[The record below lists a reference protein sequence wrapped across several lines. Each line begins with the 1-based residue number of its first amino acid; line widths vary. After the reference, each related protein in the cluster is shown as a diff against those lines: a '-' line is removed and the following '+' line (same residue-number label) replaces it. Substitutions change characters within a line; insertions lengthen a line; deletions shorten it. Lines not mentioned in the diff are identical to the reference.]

1 MTAANNRRGVIAM
14 SVGMASFVLNDSL
27 VKYVSDSLPPS
38 QLIFLRGLLAML
50 GLALLCVYMGTFQ
63 NPRSAIT
70 ALRDR
75 WVLIRSCLDGLA
87 SLVYLTAMFHMPL
100 ANATAINMATP
111 LLIALLSGLLL
122 GVRVSLRHWLIITTG
137 FVGVLL
143 VVQPQA
149 EGFNL
154 WAWVCLGGTFLHALR
169 DISMRFVPSN
179 IPSLM
184 VTLSTATTATLMAG
198 VWSLWQDWEVV
209 SMTSWACL
217 IGAAALLS
225 IGYFLLIQ
233 STRSAD
239 LTVVAPFR
247 YVGLLT
253 AVVMGFVVW
262 GDIPNTL
269 AWCGMVLLVGAGLM
283 MIRSQSVVTT
293 TPN

>member
-1 MTAANNRRGVIAM
+1 MTEANNRRGVIAM

-38 QLIFLRGLLAML
+38 QLIFLRGLLAVL
-50 GLALLCVYMGTFQ
+50 GLALLCVYMGTFK
-63 NPRSAIT
+63 NPDNTFS

-75 WVLIRSCLDGLA
+75 WVLVRSCLDGLA

-122 GVRVSLRHWLIITTG
+122 GVRVSLGNWLIIATG
-137 FVGVLL
+137 FAGVLL
-143 VVQPQA
+143 VVQPQTD
-149 EGFNL
+149 GFNQ
-154 WAWVCLGGTFLHALR
+154 WAWVCLGGTLLHALR
-169 DISMRFVPSN
+169 DISMRFVPSQ
-179 IPSLM
+179 IPSM
-184 VTLSTATTATLMAG
+184 IVTLSTATTATLMAG
-198 VWSLWQDWEVV
+198 VWSLWQDWAVV

-217 IGAAALLS
+217 GGAAVLLS
-225 IGYFLLIQ
+225 TGYFLLIQ

-262 GDIPNTL
+262 GDIPNPM

-283 MIRSQSVVTT
+283 MLRKH
-293 TPN
+293 P

>member
-1 MTAANNRRGVIAM
+1 MTEANNRRGVIAM

-38 QLIFLRGLLAML
+38 QLIFLRGLLAVL
-50 GLALLCVYMGTFQ
+50 GLALLCVYMGTFK
-63 NPRSAIT
+63 NPDNTFS

-111 LLIALLSGLLL
+111 LLIALLSGLIL
-122 GVRVSLRHWLIITTG
+122 GVRVSLGNWLIIATG
-137 FVGVLL
+137 FAGVLL
-143 VVQPQA
+143 VVQPQTD
-149 EGFNL
+149 GFNQ
-154 WAWVCLGGTFLHALR
+154 WAWVCLGGTLLHALR
-169 DISMRFVPSN
+169 DISMRFVPSQ
-179 IPSLM
+179 IPSM
-184 VTLSTATTATLMAG
+184 IVTLSTATTATLMAG
-198 VWSLWQDWEVV
+198 VWSLWQDWAAV
-209 SMTSWACL
+209 SMTSWACMG
-217 IGAAALLS
+217 GAAVLLS
-225 IGYFLLIQ
+225 TGYFLLIQ

-262 GDIPNTL
+262 GDIPNTM

-283 MIRSQSVVTT
+283 MLRKN
-293 TPN
+293 P

>member
-38 QLIFLRGLLAML
+38 QLIFLRGLLAVL
-50 GLALLCVYMGTFQ
+50 GLTLLCVYMGTFK
-63 NPRSAIT
+63 NPDNTFS

-75 WVLIRSCLDGLA
+75 WVLVRSCLDGLA

-122 GVRVSLRHWLIITTG
+122 GVRVSLGNWLIIATG
-137 FVGVLL
+137 FAGVLL

-149 EGFNL
+149 DGFNQ
-154 WAWVCLGGTFLHALR
+154 WAWVCLGGTLLHALR
-169 DISMRFVPSN
+169 DISMRFVPSQ
-179 IPSLM
+179 IPSM
-184 VTLSTATTATLMAG
+184 IVTLSTATTATLMAG
-198 VWSLWQDWEVV
+198 VWSLWQDWAVV

-217 IGAAALLS
+217 GGAAVLLS
-225 IGYFLLIQ
+225 TGYFLLIQ

-262 GDIPNTL
+262 GDIPNPM

-283 MIRSQSVVTT
+283 MLRKH
-293 TPN
+293 P

>member
-27 VKYVSDSLPPS
+27 VKYVSTSLPPS

-50 GLALLCVYMGTFQ
+50 GLALLCVYMGAFK
-63 NPRSAIT
+63 NPRNAVT

-75 WVLIRSCLDGLA
+75 WVLIRSSLDGLA

-100 ANATAINMATP
+100 ANATAINMTTP

-122 GVRVSLRHWLIITTG
+122 GVRVSLRHWLIIATG

-154 WAWVCLGGTFLHALR
+154 WAWVCLGGTLLHALR
-169 DISMRFVPSN
+169 DVSMRFVPSH
-179 IPSLM
+179 IPSLI
-184 VTLSTATTATLMAG
+184 VALCTATAATLMAG
-198 VWSLWQDWEVV
+198 VWGLWQDWA
-209 SMTSWACL
+209 TLNLISWACL
-217 IGAAALLS
+217 GGAAALLS
-225 IGYFLLIQ
+225 TGYFLLIQ

-283 MIRSQSVVTT
+283 MMRSQSV
-293 TPN
+293 

>member
-1 MTAANNRRGVIAM
+1 MTSANNRRGVIAM

-50 GLALLCVYMGTFQ
+50 GLTLLCVYMGSFKS
-63 NPRSAIT
+63 PRNAIA
-70 ALRDR
+70 ALVDR
-75 WVLIRSCLDGLA
+75 WVWIRSALDGLA

-100 ANATAINMATP
+100 ANATAINMTTP

-122 GVRVSLRHWLIITTG
+122 GVRVSLRNWLIIATG
-137 FVGVLL
+137 FIGVLL

-149 EGFNL
+149 EGFNY
-154 WAWVCLGGTFLHALR
+154 WAWVCLGGTLLHAFR
-169 DISMRFVPSN
+169 DISMRFVPSH
-179 IPSLM
+179 IPSLL

-198 VWSLWQDWEVV
+198 VWSLWQDWAVV

-217 IGAAALLS
+217 GGAATLLS
-225 IGYFLLIQ
+225 TGYFLLIQ

-262 GDIPNTL
+262 GDIPNTM

-283 MIRSQSVVTT
+283 MLRRQA
-293 TPN
+293 

>member
-38 QLIFLRGLLAML
+38 QLIFLRGLLAVL
-50 GLALLCVYMGTFQ
+50 GLTLLCVYMGTFK
-63 NPRSAIT
+63 NPDNTFS

-75 WVLIRSCLDGLA
+75 WVLVRSCLDGLA

-122 GVRVSLRHWLIITTG
+122 GVRVSLGNWLIIATG
-137 FVGVLL
+137 FAGVLL

-149 EGFNL
+149 DGFNQ
-154 WAWVCLGGTFLHALR
+154 WAWVCLGGTLLHALR
-169 DISMRFVPSN
+169 DISMRFVPSQ
-179 IPSLM
+179 IPSM
-184 VTLSTATTATLMAG
+184 IVTLSTATTATLMAG
-198 VWSLWQDWEVV
+198 VWSLWQDWAAV

-217 IGAAALLS
+217 GGAAVLLS
-225 IGYFLLIQ
+225 TGYFLLIQ

-262 GDIPNTL
+262 GDIPNPM

-283 MIRSQSVVTT
+283 MLRKH
-293 TPN
+293 P

>member
-1 MTAANNRRGVIAM
+1 MTEANNRRGVIAM

-50 GLALLCVYMGTFQ
+50 GLALLCVYMGTFK
-63 NPRSAIT
+63 NSGNAFS

-75 WVLIRSCLDGLA
+75 WVFIRSCLDGLA

-122 GVRVSLRHWLIITTG
+122 GVRVSLGNWLIIATG
-137 FVGVLL
+137 FAGVLL

-149 EGFNL
+149 DGFNQ
-154 WAWVCLGGTFLHALR
+154 WAWVCLGGTLLHALR
-169 DISMRFVPSN
+169 DISMRFVPSQ
-179 IPSLM
+179 IPSM
-184 VTLSTATTATLMAG
+184 IVTLSTATTATLMAG
-198 VWSLWQDWEVV
+198 VWSLWQDWAVV

-217 IGAAALLS
+217 GGAAVLLS
-225 IGYFLLIQ
+225 TGYFLLIQ

-262 GDIPNTL
+262 GDIPNPM

-283 MIRSQSVVTT
+283 MLRKN
-293 TPN
+293 P

>member
-1 MTAANNRRGVIAM
+1 MTSANNRRGVIAM

-50 GLALLCVYMGTFQ
+50 GLLALCIYMGVFQ
-63 NPRSAIT
+63 HPAAAFQS
-70 ALRDR
+70 LRHR
-75 WVLIRSCLDGLA
+75 WVLVRSTLDGLA

-122 GVRVSLRHWLIITTG
+122 GVRVSVRHWLIIATG
-137 FVGVLL
+137 FAGVLL

-149 EGFNL
+149 DGFNQ
-154 WAWVCLGGTFLHALR
+154 WAWVCLGGTLLHAFR
-169 DISMRFVPSN
+169 DVSMRFVPN
-179 IPSLM
+179 HIPSM
-184 VTLSTATTATLMAG
+184 IVTLCTATTATVMAG
-198 VWSLWQDWEVV
+198 LWSFWQDWAVV
-209 SMTSWACL
+209 TLTSWACL
-217 IGAAALLS
+217 GGAAVLLS
-225 IGYFLLIQ
+225 TGYFLLIQ

-262 GDIPNTL
+262 GDIPNTV

-283 MIRSQSVVTT
+283 MLRSQASVAN
-293 TPN
+293 PSD

>member
-38 QLIFLRGLLAML
+38 QLIFLRGLLAVL
-50 GLALLCVYMGTFQ
+50 GLALLCVYMGTFK
-63 NPRSAIT
+63 NPDNTFS

-75 WVLIRSCLDGLA
+75 WVLVRSCLDGLA

-122 GVRVSLRHWLIITTG
+122 GVRVSLGNWLIIATG
-137 FVGVLL
+137 FAGVLL

-149 EGFNL
+149 DGFNQ
-154 WAWVCLGGTFLHALR
+154 WAWVCLGGTLLHALR
-169 DISMRFVPSN
+169 DISMRFVPSQ
-179 IPSLM
+179 IPSM
-184 VTLSTATTATLMAG
+184 IVTLSTATTATLMAG
-198 VWSLWQDWEVV
+198 VWSLWQDWAVV

-217 IGAAALLS
+217 GGAAVLLS
-225 IGYFLLIQ
+225 TGYFLLIQ

-262 GDIPNTL
+262 GDIPNPM

-283 MIRSQSVVTT
+283 MLRKH
-293 TPN
+293 P

>member
-38 QLIFLRGLLAML
+38 QLIFLRGLLAVL
-50 GLALLCVYMGTFQ
+50 GLTLLCVYMGTFK
-63 NPRSAIT
+63 NPDNTFS

-75 WVLIRSCLDGLA
+75 WVLVRSCLDGLA

-122 GVRVSLRHWLIITTG
+122 GVRVSLGNWLIIATG
-137 FVGVLL
+137 FAGVLL
-143 VVQPQA
+143 VVQPQTD
-149 EGFNL
+149 GFNQ
-154 WAWVCLGGTFLHALR
+154 WAWVCLGGTLLHALR
-169 DISMRFVPSN
+169 DISMRFVPSQ
-179 IPSLM
+179 IPSM
-184 VTLSTATTATLMAG
+184 IVTLSTATTATLMAG
-198 VWSLWQDWEVV
+198 VWSLWQDWAVV

-217 IGAAALLS
+217 GGAAVLLS
-225 IGYFLLIQ
+225 TGYFLLIQ

-262 GDIPNTL
+262 GDIPNPM

-283 MIRSQSVVTT
+283 MLRKH
-293 TPN
+293 P

>member
-27 VKYVSDSLPPS
+27 VKYVSASLPPS
-38 QLIFLRGLLAML
+38 QLIFLRGLLAVM
-50 GLALLCVYMGTFQ
+50 GLALLCNHMGVFQ
-63 NPRSAIT
+63 NPRDSLNH
-70 ALRDR
+70 LRDR
-75 WVLIRSCLDGLA
+75 WVLVRSCLDGLA
-87 SLVYLTAMFHMPL
+87 SLVYLTAMFHMPI

-122 GVRVSLRHWLIITTG
+122 GVRVSLRHWLIIATG

-149 EGFNL
+149 DGFNH
-154 WAWVCLGGTFLHALR
+154 WAWVCLGGTLLHALR
-169 DISMRFVPSN
+169 DVSMRFVPSH

-184 VTLSTATTATLMAG
+184 VTLCTATAATVMAG
-198 VWSLWQDWEVV
+198 LWSLWQDWAPMSTMV
-209 SMTSWACL
+209 WACL
-217 IGAAALLS
+217 AAAAVLLS
-225 IGYFLLIQ
+225 AGYFLLIQ

-253 AVVMGFVVW
+253 AVIMGFVVW
-262 GDIPNTL
+262 GDIPNAM

-283 MIRSQSVVTT
+283 MLRSQYVKQ
-293 TPN
+293 P

>member
-1 MTAANNRRGVIAM
+1 MTEANNRRGVIAM

-38 QLIFLRGLLAML
+38 QLIFLRGLLAVL
-50 GLALLCVYMGTFQ
+50 GLTLLCVYMGTFK
-63 NPRSAIT
+63 NPDNTFS

-75 WVLIRSCLDGLA
+75 WVLVRSCLDGLA

-122 GVRVSLRHWLIITTG
+122 GVRVSLGNWLIIATG
-137 FVGVLL
+137 FAGVLL

-149 EGFNL
+149 DGFNQ
-154 WAWVCLGGTFLHALR
+154 WAWVCLGGTLLHALR
-169 DISMRFVPSN
+169 DISMRFVPSQ
-179 IPSLM
+179 IPSM
-184 VTLSTATTATLMAG
+184 IVTLSTATTATLMAG
-198 VWSLWQDWEVV
+198 VWSLWQDWAVV

-217 IGAAALLS
+217 GGAAVLLS
-225 IGYFLLIQ
+225 TGYFLLIQ

-262 GDIPNTL
+262 GDIPNPM

-283 MIRSQSVVTT
+283 MLRKH
-293 TPN
+293 P

>member
-38 QLIFLRGLLAML
+38 QLIFLRGLLAVL
-50 GLALLCVYMGTFQ
+50 GLALLCVYMGTFK
-63 NPRSAIT
+63 NPDNTFS

-75 WVLIRSCLDGLA
+75 WVLVRSCLDGLA

-122 GVRVSLRHWLIITTG
+122 GVRVSLGNWLIIATG
-137 FVGVLL
+137 FAGVLL
-143 VVQPQA
+143 VVQPQTD
-149 EGFNL
+149 GFNQ
-154 WAWVCLGGTFLHALR
+154 WAWVCLGGTLLHALR
-169 DISMRFVPSN
+169 DISMRFVPSQ
-179 IPSLM
+179 IPSM
-184 VTLSTATTATLMAG
+184 IVTLSTATTATLMAG
-198 VWSLWQDWEVV
+198 VWSLWQDWAVV

-217 IGAAALLS
+217 GGAAVLLS
-225 IGYFLLIQ
+225 TGYFLLIQ

-262 GDIPNTL
+262 GDIPNPM

-283 MIRSQSVVTT
+283 MLRKH
-293 TPN
+293 P

>member
-38 QLIFLRGLLAML
+38 QLIFLRGLLAVL
-50 GLALLCVYMGTFQ
+50 GLTLLCVYMGTFK
-63 NPRSAIT
+63 NPDNTFS

-75 WVLIRSCLDGLA
+75 WVLVRSCLDGLA

-122 GVRVSLRHWLIITTG
+122 GVRVSLGNWLIIATG
-137 FVGVLL
+137 FAGVLL
-143 VVQPQA
+143 VVQPQTD
-149 EGFNL
+149 GFNQ
-154 WAWVCLGGTFLHALR
+154 WAWVCLGGTLLHALR
-169 DISMRFVPSN
+169 DISMRFVPSQ
-179 IPSLM
+179 IPSM
-184 VTLSTATTATLMAG
+184 IVTLSTATTATLMAG
-198 VWSLWQDWEVV
+198 VWSLWQDWAAV

-217 IGAAALLS
+217 GGAAVLLS
-225 IGYFLLIQ
+225 TGYFLLIQ

-262 GDIPNTL
+262 GDIPNPM

-283 MIRSQSVVTT
+283 MLRKH
-293 TPN
+293 P

>member
-1 MTAANNRRGVIAM
+1 MTSANNRRGVIAM

-38 QLIFLRGLLAML
+38 QLIFLRGLLAVL
-50 GLALLCVYMGTFQ
+50 GLTLLCVYMGTFK
-63 NPRSAIT
+63 NPDNTFS

-75 WVLIRSCLDGLA
+75 WVLVRSCLDGLA

-122 GVRVSLRHWLIITTG
+122 GVRVSLGNWLIIATG
-137 FVGVLL
+137 FAGVLL

-149 EGFNL
+149 DGFNQ
-154 WAWVCLGGTFLHALR
+154 WAWVCLGGTLLHALR
-169 DISMRFVPSN
+169 DISMRFVPSQ
-179 IPSLM
+179 IPSM
-184 VTLSTATTATLMAG
+184 IVTLSTATTATLMAG
-198 VWSLWQDWEVV
+198 VWSLWQDWAVV
-209 SMTSWACL
+209 SVTSWACL
-217 IGAAALLS
+217 GGAAVLLS
-225 IGYFLLIQ
+225 TGYFLLIQ

-262 GDIPNTL
+262 GDIPNPM

-283 MIRSQSVVTT
+283 MLRKH
-293 TPN
+293 P

>member
-14 SVGMASFVLNDSL
+14 SVGLASFVLNDSL
-27 VKYVSDSLPPS
+27 VKYVSASLPPS

-50 GLALLCVYMGTFQ
+50 GLALLCVYMGTFK

-70 ALRDR
+70 VLRDR

-100 ANATAINMATP
+100 A
-111 LLIALLSGLLL
+111 
-122 GVRVSLRHWLIITTG
+122 TG

-149 EGFNL
+149 DGFNL
-154 WAWVCLGGTFLHALR
+154 WAWVCLGGTLLHALR
-169 DISMRFVPSN
+169 DISMRFVPSH

-184 VTLSTATTATLMAG
+184 VTLCTATTATLMAG
-198 VWSLWQDWEVV
+198 VWSLWQDWAAV
-209 SMTSWACL
+209 SMVSWACL
-217 IGAAALLS
+217 GGAAALLS
-225 IGYFLLIQ
+225 LGYFLLIQ

-283 MIRSQSVVTT
+283 MMRSQSL
-293 TPN
+293 

>member
-1 MTAANNRRGVIAM
+1 MTLDYNRRGVIAM

-38 QLIFLRGLLAML
+38 QLIFLRGLLAVL
-50 GLALLCVYMGTFQ
+50 GLALLCVYMGTFK
-63 NPRSAIT
+63 NPGNAFS

-122 GVRVSLRHWLIITTG
+122 GVRVSLGNWLIIATG

-154 WAWVCLGGTFLHALR
+154 WAWVCLAWLLAFTCPAKPHAL
-169 DISMRFVPSN
+169 
-179 IPSLM
+179 
-184 VTLSTATTATLMAG
+184 A
-198 VWSLWQDWEVV
+198 
-209 SMTSWACL
+209 
-217 IGAAALLS
+217 
-225 IGYFLLIQ
+225 
-233 STRSAD
+233 
-239 LTVVAPFR
+239 
-247 YVGLLT
+247 
-253 AVVMGFVVW
+253 
-262 GDIPNTL
+262 
-269 AWCGMVLLVGAGLM
+269 
-283 MIRSQSVVTT
+283 
-293 TPN
+293 

>member
-38 QLIFLRGLLAML
+38 QLIFLRGLLAVL
-50 GLALLCVYMGTFQ
+50 GLALLCVYMGTFK
-63 NPRSAIT
+63 NPDNTFS

-75 WVLIRSCLDGLA
+75 WVLVRSCLDGLA

-122 GVRVSLRHWLIITTG
+122 GVRVSLGNWLIIATG
-137 FVGVLL
+137 FAGVLL
-143 VVQPQA
+143 VVQPQTD
-149 EGFNL
+149 GFNQ
-154 WAWVCLGGTFLHALR
+154 WAWVCLGGTLLHALR
-169 DISMRFVPSN
+169 DISMRFVPSQ
-179 IPSLM
+179 IPSM
-184 VTLSTATTATLMAG
+184 IVTLSTATTATLMAG
-198 VWSLWQDWEVV
+198 VWSLWQDWAVV

-217 IGAAALLS
+217 GGAAVLLS
-225 IGYFLLIQ
+225 TGYFLLIQ

-262 GDIPNTL
+262 GDIPNPM

-283 MIRSQSVVTT
+283 MRRKH
-293 TPN
+293 P

>member
-38 QLIFLRGLLAML
+38 QLIFLRGLLAVL
-50 GLALLCVYMGTFQ
+50 GLALLCVYMGTFK
-63 NPRSAIT
+63 NPDNTFS

-75 WVLIRSCLDGLA
+75 WVLVRSCLDGLA

-122 GVRVSLRHWLIITTG
+122 GVRVSLGNWLIIATG
-137 FVGVLL
+137 FAGVLL

-149 EGFNL
+149 DGFNQ
-154 WAWVCLGGTFLHALR
+154 WAWVCLGGTLLHALR
-169 DISMRFVPSN
+169 DISMRFVPSQ
-179 IPSLM
+179 IPSM
-184 VTLSTATTATLMAG
+184 IVTLSTATTATLMAG
-198 VWSLWQDWEVV
+198 VWSLWQDWAAV

-217 IGAAALLS
+217 GGAAVLLS
-225 IGYFLLIQ
+225 TGYFLLIQ

-262 GDIPNTL
+262 GDIPNPM

-283 MIRSQSVVTT
+283 MLRKH
-293 TPN
+293 P

>member
-27 VKYVSDSLPPS
+27 VKFVSASLPPA
-38 QLIFLRGLLAML
+38 QLIFLRGLLAIL
-50 GLALLCVYMGTFQ
+50 GLLCLCTTMGVFQ
-63 NPRSAIT
+63 HPRETLAS
-70 ALRDR
+70 LSHR
-75 WVLIRSCLDGLA
+75 WVLVRSGLDGLA
-87 SLVYLTAMFHMPL
+87 SLVYLSAMFHMPL

-111 LLIALLSGLLL
+111 LLIALLCGLLL
-122 GVRVSLRHWLIITTG
+122 GVRVSVRHWLIIATG

-149 EGFNL
+149 EGFNH
-154 WAWVCLGGTFLHALR
+154 WAWVCLGGTLLHALR
-169 DISMRFVPSN
+169 DVSMRFVPSH
-179 IPSLM
+179 IPSM
-184 VTLSTATTATLMAG
+184 VVTLCTATSATLMAG
-198 VWSLWQDWEVV
+198 VWSLWQDWAVV
-209 SMTSWACL
+209 SMTAWACL
-217 IGAAALLS
+217 VGAAALLS
-225 IGYFLLIQ
+225 TGYFLLIQ

-283 MIRSQSVVTT
+283 MLRSQSVVTT

>member
-1 MTAANNRRGVIAM
+1 MTSANNRRGVIAM

-27 VKYVSDSLPPS
+27 VKLVSASLPPS
-38 QLIFLRGLLAML
+38 QLIFLRGVLAVW
-50 GLALLCVYMGTFQ
+50 GLALLCNYMGVFQ
-63 NPRSAIT
+63 QPREAM
-70 ALRDR
+70 AQLRER
-75 WVLIRSCLDGLA
+75 WVLIRSTLDGLA

-149 EGFNL
+149 EGFNY
-154 WAWVCLGGTFLHALR
+154 WAWACLGGTLLHALR
-169 DISMRFVPSN
+169 DVSMRFVPSH
-179 IPSLM
+179 IPSLL
-184 VTLSTATTATLMAG
+184 VTLCTATAATAMAG
-198 VWSLWQDWEVV
+198 VWSLWQDWVAV
-209 SMTSWACL
+209 SWTEWACL
-217 IGAAALLS
+217 GGAAVLLS
-225 IGYFLLIQ
+225 TGYFLLIQ

-283 MIRSQSVVTT
+283 MLRNQTVA
-293 TPN
+293 TPQD

>member
-1 MTAANNRRGVIAM
+1 MTEANNRRGVIAM

-38 QLIFLRGLLAML
+38 QLIFLRGLLAVL
-50 GLALLCVYMGTFQ
+50 GLALLCVYMGTFK
-63 NPRSAIT
+63 NPNNTFS

-122 GVRVSLRHWLIITTG
+122 GVRVSLGNWLIIATG
-137 FVGVLL
+137 FAGVLL

-149 EGFNL
+149 DGFNQ
-154 WAWVCLGGTFLHALR
+154 WAWVCLGGTLLHALR
-169 DISMRFVPSN
+169 DISMRFVPSQ
-179 IPSLM
+179 IPSM
-184 VTLSTATTATLMAG
+184 IVTLSTATPATLLAG
-198 VWSLWQDWEVV
+198 VWSLWQEWAAV

-217 IGAAALLS
+217 GGAAVLLS
-225 IGYFLLIQ
+225 TGYFLLIQ
-233 STRSAD
+233 TTRSAD

-262 GDIPNTL
+262 GDIPNTM
-269 AWCGMVLLVGAGLM
+269 ARCGMVLLVGAGLM
-283 MIRSQSVVTT
+283 MLRKN
-293 TPN
+293 P